1 MAKNPTSSSTMQTTL
16 GAPSG
21 AVGGSNGVQSGTE
34 SLMST
39 LMVPLN
45 ALLIEPVSRPAFPV
59 PVLVPLCPRRGLGS
73 ATEQLGLGGGE
84 FLVAQ
89 RALLA
94 QFVELV
100 ELIDHGRSL
109 RRGRLRRGLLVLR
122 RGLLVL
128 LLLVLLLRLKVG
140 KALVLVGLR
149 VCLLF
154 PPPARGPAGRV
165 CATADHGRAQQWA
178 SPDHDLSPSSSC
190 WSGPAYVPSPS
201 TPAGRDRPRATMISG
216 AAATVRG
223 PPTCGATAFSTPRR
237 SSGVQSDPSALAT
250 CHR

>member
-1 MAKNPTSSSTMQTTL
+1 MAAAY
-16 GAPSG
+16 GA
-21 AVGGSNGVQSGTE
+21 QSGTE
-34 SLMST
+34 SRMSAF
-39 LMVPLN
+39 MVPLN
-45 ALLIEPVSRPAFPV
+45 ALLIGSPVSGWRARCRSCA
-59 PVLVPLCPRRGLGS
+59 LVRAGRRGS
-73 ATEQLGLGGGE
+73 AAEQLGLGGGE
-84 FLVAQ
+84 FLVGQ

-94 QFVELV
+94 QVVELA
-100 ELIDHGRSL
+100 ELIEHGRSL
-109 RRGRLRRGLLVLR
+109 RRGRLRWWLLVLR
-122 RGLLVL
+122 RG
-128 LLLVLLLRLKVG
+128 LLVLLLRLKVG

-178 SPDHDLSPSSSC
+178 SPDHDLPPPSSSC

-237 SSGVQSDPSALAT
+237 SSGVQPDPSALAT

>member
-1 MAKNPTSSSTMQTTL
+1 MAENPTSSSTTYTTF

-21 AVGGSNGVQSGTE
+21 AVGGSKGVQSGTE

-59 PVLVPLCPRRGLGS
+59 PVVVPLCPRRGLGS

-128 LLLVLLLRLKVG
+128 RRGLLVLSLLLLLRLKVRE
-140 KALVLVGLR
+140 ALVLLGFR
-149 VCLLF
+149 VRLLF
-154 PPPARGPAGRV
+154 PPPARGPACRV
-165 CATADHGRAQQWA
+165 RATADHGRAQQWA
-178 SPDHDLSPSSSC
+178 SSPDHGLPPSSLC
-190 WSGPAYVPSPS
+190 
-201 TPAGRDRPRATMISG
+201 
-216 AAATVRG
+216 
-223 PPTCGATAFSTPRR
+223 
-237 SSGVQSDPSALAT
+237 
-250 CHR
+250 

>member
-1 MAKNPTSSSTMQTTL
+1 MAENPTSSSTMQTTL

-21 AVGGSNGVQSGTE
+21 AVGGSKGVQSGTE
-34 SLMST
+34 SLMSM

-45 ALLIEPVSRPAFPV
+45 ALPIEPVSRPAFPV
-59 PVLVPLCPRRGLGS
+59 PVVVPLCPRRGLGS

-128 LLLVLLLRLKVG
+128 SLLLLRLKVRE
-140 KALVLVGLR
+140 ALVLLGFR
-149 VCLLF
+149 VRLLF
-154 PPPARGPAGRV
+154 PPPARGPACRV
-165 CATADHGRAQQWA
+165 RATADHGRAQQWA
-178 SPDHDLSPSSSC
+178 SSPDHGLPPSSLC
-190 WSGPAYVPSPS
+190 
-201 TPAGRDRPRATMISG
+201 
-216 AAATVRG
+216 
-223 PPTCGATAFSTPRR
+223 
-237 SSGVQSDPSALAT
+237 
-250 CHR
+250 

>member
-128 LLLVLLLRLKVG
+128 RRGLLVLSLLLLRLKVRE
-140 KALVLVGLR
+140 ALVLLGFR
-149 VCLLF
+149 VRLLF
-154 PPPARGPAGRV
+154 PPPARGPACRV
-165 CATADHGRAQQWA
+165 RATADHGRAQQWA
-178 SPDHDLSPSSSC
+178 SSPNHDLPPSSLC
-190 WSGPAYVPSPS
+190 WSGPGLLHVVPVH
-201 TPAGRDRPRATMISG
+201 A
-216 AAATVRG
+216 
-223 PPTCGATAFSTPRR
+223 CGQ
-237 SSGVQSDPSALAT
+237 G
-250 CHR
+250 